1 VLAKKEKLK
10 RMKEEEEM
18 CQIFMSDSI
27 DFTLDQKI
35 RKKGKAKELEKE
47 MQEYDIKIREVTD
60 EYKAML

>member
-1 VLAKKEKLK
+1 
-10 RMKEEEEM
+10 MKEEEEM